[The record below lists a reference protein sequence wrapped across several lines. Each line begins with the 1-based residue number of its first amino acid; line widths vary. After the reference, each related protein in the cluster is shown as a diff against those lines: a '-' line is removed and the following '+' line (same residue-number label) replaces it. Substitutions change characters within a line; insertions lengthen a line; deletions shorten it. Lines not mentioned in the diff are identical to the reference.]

1 MAKVYFIYKTTNLV
15 NGKFYIGKKISD
27 ENLSLTYLG
36 SGVLINKAIAK
47 YGVENF
53 KREILEFCDSAE
65 HLSERETFWI
75 KETHAREL
83 GYNLTDGGDGLIN
96 PSQETRDKMSKARR
110 GKKIVL
116 SEEGRRRKIEANIR
130 THKGKHLTEEQKK
143 RLSEVNKGN
152 WAGDKNPMKNPE
164 TAQNVSAILKDK
176 YSHQPNSMTGRHHS
190 EETRRKIS
198 EAQKGERGNMYG
210 KPAHNKGVSMSEEQ
224 KAKLREA
231 KAKLTPEQKHEIAMA
246 AVRAR
251 KSQVCPVCGRQII
264 GSANYTR
271 HFNAHK

>member
-1 MAKVYFIYKTTNLV
+1 
-15 NGKFYIGKKISD
+15 
-27 ENLSLTYLG
+27 
-36 SGVLINKAIAK
+36 
-47 YGVENF
+47 
-53 KREILEFCDSAE
+53 
-65 HLSERETFWI
+65 
-75 KETHAREL
+75 
-83 GYNLTDGGDGLIN
+83 
-96 PSQETRDKMSKARR
+96 
-110 GKKIVL
+110 
-116 SEEGRRRKIEANIR
+116 
-130 THKGKHLTEEQKK
+130 
-143 RLSEVNKGN
+143 
-152 WAGDKNPMKNPE
+152 
-164 TAQNVSAILKDK
+164 
-176 YSHQPNSMTGRHHS
+176 MTGRHHS